1 MFIFDPG
8 SDLYQNRGFL
18 FLCGMIQENIDTII
32 FDFGGV
38 LINIDYHKTINAFR
52 ELGIEDFEERY
63 SQADQTSLFNDLEV
77 GKISGQRFVN
87 ELLNFLPKGT
97 SPNQVVHAWNAMLL
111 DVPISGI
118 DLLQELK
125 GRYRLFLLS
134 NTNEI
139 HIPRA
144 LMEWQKTSDIDFY
157 SCFDHVYLSHEMGM
171 RKPNEEIFERVC
183 HEQNIQAENALFID
197 DSGQHIEG
205 AKNVGLNTVHL
216 TSDLSLVSLFS

>member
-1 MFIFDPG
+1 
-8 SDLYQNRGFL
+8 
-18 FLCGMIQENIDTII
+18 MIGENIDTII

-38 LINIDYHKTINAFR
+38 LINIDYHKTIDAFK

-77 GKISGQRFVN
+77 GRISAQRFVN
-87 ELLNFLPKGT
+87 ELLNLLPKGA
-97 SPNQVVHAWNAMLL
+97 SPNHVVHAWNAMLL
-111 DVPISGI
+111 DVPKSGI
-118 DLLQELK
+118 DLLQSLK

-144 LMEWQKTSDIDFY
+144 LMEWRKTSDIDFY
-157 SCFDHVYLSHEMGM
+157 DCFDHVYLSHEMGM

-183 HEQNIQAENALFID
+183 REQNIQPSNALFID
-197 DSGQHIEG
+197 DSAQHIKG
-205 AKNVGLNTVHL
+205 ASNIGLNTIYL
-216 TSDLSLVSLFS
+216 TADVSLESIFS